1 MIKIF
6 KIIFLFLVLSKKK
19 FFYFSKKIKILSNLD
34 KFNVLVSSPSSGS
47 TFVRLVISSYYELLY
62 RYGNGI
68 PKYNPHLNK
77 DIFSLSPIVMGNYKN
92 EFSLDKLDKEDL
104 LFLKN
109 NSKRLIFFSRF
120 PLGNKDNIF
129 NIKKSK
135 IIVLVRDP
143 YNEILSSS
151 VKKIRDLKDSQ
162 HVQNVL
168 DEKIFNYEKYI
179 SYWKKYYEE
188 KKDIKIIKFDEIE
201 NKPFEVLKIIF
212 EFFNYPINVNLINT
226 SINLHS
232 IKTTN
237 ERMKNIE
244 KPKYQRYS
252 NKDIRADLKK
262 KFSRYILS
270 HKSYLKSL
278 EIFEEIKNNL

>member
-162 HVQNVL
+162 HVQNIL